1 MRTKYLY
8 ILLTIVASFLF
19 AGCSESSLQLPEG
32 DNSDKVL
39 WKIGVTFPEA
49 QSTAT
54 RAFDRTD
61 FTFEDLYVA
70 VFAEAG
76 GVFFLEQFARADNT
90 KPVWN
95 EANSC
100 WDFGVE
106 LSRSEGP
113 RRLHLIANYPGLTL
127 GFGEESQLIGR
138 LLTDPT
144 IDEHDVYWNCVDVTK
159 IDDGFETEVQRVPLV
174 RNFAQ
179 IKLSIEPKAGVD
191 LDAKFRLSGYAIY
204 NVPTRGTVAPYNSTD
219 GSFANYLANI
229 DGNIVC
235 QTYDNLFNVQK
246 YEGNVPYDTD
256 GTLLTKLSDF
266 KGVNEPFYIYERT
279 NRNSSSP
286 TSMII
291 KGKYAPTGDFDAV
304 QEKYYKLDFVYV
316 DNSTNT
322 NIYYN
327 ILRNF
332 IYTMNIKD
340 VTGEGYNTI
349 DEAIEKPASNNIAGD
364 ASIDDYTNISDG
376 KSRLFVSTTYMVF
389 TSDEPIDIYY
399 QHRDNI
405 EVEPNTIDNS
415 VGVGGSVVVNAPV
428 GDVIKSAVIASAD
441 ETTGQRANWRKIT
454 ITPNTP
460 DDIVKRQEITIATDY
475 LQRKVVL
482 VLRKPYDL
490 SVKVTPKHVQKLQ
503 KTPIQAK
510 ITIPAG
516 IPSALF
522 PLKLFISTDNN
533 TIDPKPGTNMPA
545 ETMNGT
551 YGFIKELS
559 YFYYDNPSETGDGR
573 NVAIKE
579 ADGRISFITD
589 FRTNCEESAAVLSVY
604 NQYFNTG
611 SDWFDN
617 GDVVSSVTIGTSI
630 GVSIQKSALRY
641 PQRIYNNGDNNGIIA
656 DVKVFLN
663 GVDTGKT
670 ITIDRD
676 NVVSGI
682 TFEDY
687 GDDGIN
693 LSQVLTFKF
702 SDKYYLGGNNW
713 STETVEYVATCTLK
727 NINDGTTLEFKA
739 DIPES
744 KIYEIEIPTSTAVTV
759 ETEEHSHLWT
769 TYNVYPLKIHN
780 VQNPANST
788 EQRNN
793 GTESVTVSIGG
804 KNVGTITIDK
814 DNVTVGATIS
824 IPEGVNASDT
834 MTFTFSD
841 KYCTGLST
849 SGFLGMTL
857 RGFNFSGNNVN
868 YEYSCTVGE
877 FLEGVTL
884 DFTR

>member
-19 AGCSESSLQLPEG
+19 AGCSESSFQLPEE

-90 KPVWN
+90 VPEWN

-106 LSRSEGP
+106 LSKSEGP

-144 IDEHDVYWNCVDVTK
+144 IDEHDVYWNYVDVTK
-159 IDDGFETEVQRVPLV
+159 IDDGFEEEVQRVPLV

-179 IKLSIEPKAGVD
+179 IKLSIDDPKDGVD

-256 GTLLTKLSDF
+256 GTLLTRLSDF
-266 KGVNEPFYIYERT
+266 KRVNEAFYIYERT

-291 KGKYAPTGDFDAV
+291 KGKYAPSGDFDAV
-304 QEKYYKLDFVYV
+304 QEKYYKLDFVYA

-340 VTGEGYNTI
+340 VTGEGYDTI

-376 KSRLFVSTTYMVF
+376 ESQLFVSTTYLVF

-405 EVEPNTIDNS
+405 KVEPATIDNS

-545 ETMNGT
+545 QTMNGT

-559 YFYYDNPSETGDGR
+559 HEYYDNPSETGDGR
-573 NVAIKE
+573 DVAIKE

-611 SDWFDN
+611 SDWFHN

-630 GVSIQKSALRY
+630 GVSIKQYAGRY
-641 PQRIYNNGDNNGIIA
+641 PQRIYNNGNNNGRID

-682 TFEDY
+682 TFEDD
-687 GDDGIN
+687 GVDGIN

-702 SDKYYLGGNNW
+702 SDKYYLGGNKW

-727 NINDGTTLEFKA
+727 DINDGTTLEFNA

-759 ETEEHSHLWT
+759 QTEEYSHSWT
-769 TYNVYPLKIHN
+769 TYNVYPYNIHN
-780 VQNPANST
+780 VQNPTNNTA
-788 EQRNN
+788 QPNN

-804 KNVGTITIDK
+804 KNVGTITIDR

-834 MTFTFSD
+834 ITFTFRD
-841 KYCTGLST
+841 QYCTRLRIRNSNN
-849 SGFLGMTL
+849 TL
-857 RGFNFSGNNVN
+857 RGFYFEEEDD
-868 YEYSCTVGE
+868 YEYVCTVGE

-884 DFTR
+884 NFTR

>member
-8 ILLTIVASFLF
+8 ILLTLVASFLF
-19 AGCSESSLQLPEG
+19 EGCSESSLQLPEG

-76 GVFFLEQFARADNT
+76 GVFFLEQFVRADNT

-106 LSRSEGP
+106 LSKSEGP

-144 IDEHDVYWNCVDVTK
+144 IDEHDVYWNYVDVTK

-204 NVPTRGTVAPYNSTD
+204 NVPTRGTVAPYNSTN
-219 GSFANYLANI
+219 GSFANYLAI
-229 DGNIVC
+229 GIGGNIVC

-405 EVEPNTIDNS
+405 EVEPNTINNS

-490 SVKVTPKHVQKLQ
+490 SVKVTPKHVQKIQ
-503 KTPIQAK
+503 KTPIEAK

-573 NVAIKE
+573 DVAIKE
-579 ADGRISFITD
+579 ADGRISFITE
-589 FRTNCEESAAVLSVY
+589 FRTNCEESAAELSVY

-617 GDVVSSVTIGTSI
+617 GDVVPSVTIGTSI

-641 PQRIYNNGDNNGIIA
+641 PQRIYNNGDNNGTID

-693 LSQVLTFKF
+693 LNQVLTFKF
-702 SDKYYLGGNNW
+702 SDKYFDGNNW

-727 NINDGTTLEFKA
+727 DINDGTTLVFNA
-739 DIPES
+739 DIP
-744 KIYEIEIPTSTAVTV
+744 IYEIEIPTSTAVTV
-759 ETEEHSHLWT
+759 QTEQYTRSSIFTTT

-788 EQRNN
+788 AQNDDGEEN
-793 GTESVTVSIGG
+793 VTVSIGG
-804 KNVGTITIDK
+804 KNVEIIINK
-814 DNVTVGATIS
+814 DNVTKGATIL

-834 MTFTFSD
+834 ITFTFSD
-841 KYCTGLST
+841 KYCTGLIT
-849 SGFLGMTL
+849 NWGF
-857 RGFNFSGNNVN
+857 RGFNFSTDEVN
-868 YEYSCTVGE
+868 YEYECTVGQ

-884 DFTR
+884 NFTR